1 MGKIAIVSM
10 GVTIAIVIAGVITF
24 KQWPVSKVTIEQ
36 VPTPQAAAKDKDLQA
51 QVSIR
56 FPIPIIEAGQTPFYV
71 AEDKGY
77 YAEENIAVKFEMGSR
92 ELNPVKTVAIGQDTF
107 GVLGGPDTLL
117 VARSKDQPL
126 KAIAILHRNSNFTC
140 LVTLKSS
147 GITKVGQLQGKKI
160 GFFYG
165 HISTDVLRNLL
176 RLNHIQYTE
185 VDVGFDYNQLI
196 AGRIDAQWA
205 FTVTAGLDLPA
216 KGVAINI
223 ISPANYGIIT
233 QGYTLFATEKT
244 IAEKPDVVLRFLRA
258 TFRGVKYAVEHP
270 EEANATLLSRD
281 PNLDPA
287 LSLKR
292 LKAYNAVTSD
302 SNEYP
307 PGYMDNAMFKST
319 YDRLVQEHVIDK
331 PFDVTEAYT
340 TQFLK
345 KADHQEFAR

>member
-1 MGKIAIVSM
+1 MTKRRIVALSVAVAM
-10 GVTIAIVIAGVITF
+10 VVAGVLALREWHVTLVTEE
-24 KQWPVSKVTIEQ
+24 KSPTRQAKV
-36 VPTPQAAAKDKDLQA
+36 ANDKALGDK
-51 QVSIR
+51 VSIR

-71 AEDKGY
+71 AEDKEY
-77 YAEENIAVKFEMGSR
+77 YADENLAVKFEMGSR

-117 VARSKDQPL
+117 VARSKGQPL

-147 GITKVGQLQGKKI
+147 GITEVEQLQGKRI

-176 RLNHIQYTE
+176 RLNQIQDTE

-196 AGRIDAQWA
+196 AGKIDAQWA

-216 KGVAINI
+216 KGIAINI
-223 ISPANYGIIT
+223 ISPADYGIIT
-233 QGYTLFATEKT
+233 QGYTIFATEKT
-244 IAEKPDVVLRFLRA
+244 IKEKPDVVLRFLRA
-258 TFRGVKYAVEHP
+258 TLRGVKYTVEHP
-270 EEANATLLSRD
+270 EEANATLLNRD
-281 PNLDPA
+281 SNLDPA

-292 LKAYNAVTSD
+292 LQAYNAVTSD
-302 SNEYP
+302 SKEYP
-307 PGYMDNAMFKST
+307 PGYMDKDMFKST
-319 YDRLVQEHVIDK
+319 FDRLVEEHVIEK
-331 PFDVTEAYT
+331 PFDVGEAYT

-345 KADHQEFAR
+345 KANQ